1 MARKSSNILYKISED
16 PRTVN
21 IYSDASD
28 TGCEAH
34 FQSRNTG
41 GNWSLKEKYCHINV
55 KEVLVVYFSLKC
67 FAKYFLNLTMKIHV
81 DNTAVVLILKN
92 HRSGF
97 NSKKHEYIPQ

>member
-21 IYSDASD
+21 IYNDASD

-34 FQSRNTG
+34 FQSRN
-41 GNWSLKEKYCHINV
+41 NWSLEEKYCHINV

-67 FAKYFLNLTMKIHV
+67 FAKYFSNLTIKIHV
-81 DNTAVVLILKN
+81 DNTAVVLVLKN

-97 NSKKHEYIPQ
+97 NSKNHEYIPQ